1 LRNLRKNKLELGIQ
15 ANQPSWCIDS
25 WPYYEYEDWI
35 ELLNERNE
43 EEKKSR
49 EKQEKEQQRRQP
61 KIPDYSKSMQ
71 NFKPGSYKPPKMP
84 R

>member
-1 LRNLRKNKLELGIQ
+1 MGIQ
-15 ANQPSWCIDS
+15 ASQPSWCIDS

-49 EKQEKEQQRRQP
+49 DEQEKQQNKQQQSSTPQYGQMMKNFQP
-61 KIPDYSKSMQ
+61 SNYKSP
-71 NFKPGSYKPPKMP
+71 NFKMP